1 MTGQFYNTMNKYG
14 EGKGVNDIATDDTNN
29 IYVVVEYS
37 SGAHRNKSRI
47 NLC

>member
-1 MTGQFYNTMNKYG
+1 MNKFG

-29 IYVVVEYS
+29 IYVVTYS
-37 SGAHRNKSRI
+37 RGAHPNKSRI

>member
-1 MTGQFYNTMNKYG
+1 MNKYG

-29 IYVVVEYS
+29 IYVVAYS
-37 SGAHRNKSRI
+37 RGAHPNKSRS

>member
-1 MTGQFYNTMNKYG
+1 MNKYG

-29 IYVVVEYS
+29 IYVVVYS
-37 SGAHRNKSRI
+37 RGAHPNKSRI

>member
-1 MTGQFYNTMNKYG
+1 MDKYG
-14 EGKGVNDIATDDTNN
+14 EGKGFNDIAADETNN

-37 SGAHRNKSRI
+37 RGAHRNKIRI

>member
-1 MTGQFYNTMNKYG
+1 MNKYG

-29 IYVVVEYS
+29 IYVVGYS
-37 SGAHRNKSRI
+37 RGAHPNKSRI

>member
-14 EGKGVNDIATDDTNN
+14 ERKGVNDIATDDTNN
-29 IYVVVEYS
+29 NIYVVAYS
-37 SGAHRNKSRI
+37 RGAHPNKSRS

>member
-1 MTGQFYNTMNKYG
+1 MDRNS

-37 SGAHRNKSRI
+37 SGADRNKSRI